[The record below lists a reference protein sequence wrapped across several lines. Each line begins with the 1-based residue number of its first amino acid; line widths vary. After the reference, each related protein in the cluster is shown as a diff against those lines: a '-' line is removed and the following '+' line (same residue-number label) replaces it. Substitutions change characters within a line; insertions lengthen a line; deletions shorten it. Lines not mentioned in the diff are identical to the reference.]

1 MTKKEIGWAGK
12 TPLETIE
19 ELDDACF
26 ATKDGD
32 IRIKFNMEV
41 PLSVLIAS
49 TIEYLNIRADEAIL
63 GSNVFDTGLSDI
75 SYRPV
80 SCKDDNDT
88 GSCTGSVTL
97 EVNAS
102 VKDIFTFDFPHH
114 LPEDMVLDYL

>member
-1 MTKKEIGWAGK
+1 MTKKEVKWAGK

-26 ATKDGD
+26 TTKDGD

-80 SCKDDNDT
+80 SCKDDNAA

-102 VKDIFTFDFPHH
+102 VRDIFTFDFPDH
-114 LPEDMVLDYL
+114 LARFHGA